1 MKNAAKTQY
10 SLIQKGGLR
19 EELWEWADIE
29 EVCRAGRLSPESM
42 IFIPEKDEWK
52 RVIDT
57 ELAVFFGSGKA
68 DGGDSSREKGYGGE
82 YETLVQQIEST
93 PGDTNLYLSAAELA
107 LAMGDK
113 DAARGHFQDALERSP
128 YHPRVVGEAKRSLPP
143 VMRKTLRFFER
154 PPHAW
159 EDPLKIALYPFS
171 LGPLYVVLPAAVI
184 TVLSW
189 TVWSAVPCA
198 LALCLWAVGAI
209 RASSRGEPT
218 PPIWRNLFSDPL
230 RAVARPTALLAI
242 AGVELCLPFVV
253 VAGLL
258 LVTGVSD
265 QPNVFLVI
273 WKNPVLAV
281 FLLTA
286 SLSYL
291 PAVFM
296 LAAAPVARFRDVV
309 NPRHIASV
317 IRLMEREYVGSV
329 FVLGLLSFVMW
340 SIGGLMDPIPFAA
353 RVFYA
358 AAAVYVL
365 LTSGY
370 ILGRL
375 YARFAEQLDRSS
387 DAQ

>member
-29 EVCRAGRLSPESM
+29 VVCRTGRLSPESM
-42 IFIPEKDEWK
+42 IFIPEEDEWK
-52 RVIDT
+52 KVIDT
-57 ELAVFFGSGKA
+57 ELAVFFDSA
-68 DGGDSSREKGYGGE
+68 ETRGGDSSREKGYEGE
-82 YETLVQQIEST
+82 YESVVQQIQST
-93 PGDTNLYLSAAELA
+93 PGDTNLRLSAAELA

-113 DAARGHFQDALERSP
+113 DAARGHFQDALELSP
-128 YHPRVVGEAKRSLPP
+128 YHPRAVGEAKRTLPP
-143 VMRKTLRFFER
+143 VMRKTLRFLER
-154 PPHAW
+154 PPHVW
-159 EDPLKIALYPFS
+159 EDPLKIVLYPFA
-171 LGPLYVVLPAAVI
+171 LGPLYVVFPAAVL
-184 TVLSW
+184 TALSW
-189 TVWSAVPCA
+189 KVWSAVPCA

-209 RASSRGEPT
+209 RASSRGEPC
-218 PPIWRNLFSDPL
+218 PPLWRNLFSDPL
-230 RAVARPTALLAI
+230 RSVARSTALLAI
-242 AGVELCLPFVV
+242 AGVELFLPFVV
-253 VAGLL
+253 VAGIL
-258 LVTGVSD
+258 LVTGMSD

-273 WKNPVLAV
+273 RKNPVLTV
-281 FLLTA
+281 FLLTT
-286 SLSYL
+286 SLFYL

-296 LAAAPVARFRDVV
+296 LAAASAARFRDVV
-309 NPRHIASV
+309 NPLRIASV

-329 FVLGLLSFVMW
+329 FVLGLLSCVTW
-340 SIGGLMDPIPFAA
+340 GIGGLMDPIPFAA

-370 ILGRL
+370 IFGRL